1 MGTSVGFFSSMV
13 GIGGVTISVHL
24 LTLYNYPAHKAVGM
38 TAAIGLIISL
48 PGALM
53 MLLLG
58 SLPTDIPAGT
68 FGFVILIGF
77 IFIVPLTLLFAPVGA
92 SLSAR
97 LDSTK
102 LKKIFATVLLITGI
116 RMLVKLAL

>member
-38 TAAIGLIISL
+38 AAAIGLIISL

-102 LKKIFATVLLITGI
+102 LKNIFATVLLITGI

>member
-38 TAAIGLIISL
+38 AAAIGLIISL

>member
-24 LTLYNYPAHKAVGM
+24 LTLYNYPAHKAIGM
-38 TAAIGLIISL
+38 AAAIGLIISL

>member
-38 TAAIGLIISL
+38 AAAIGLIISL

-58 SLPTDIPAGT
+58 SLPIDIPAGT

-102 LKKIFATVLLITGI
+102 LKKIFATALLITGI

>member
-38 TAAIGLIISL
+38 AAAIGLIISL

-58 SLPTDIPAGT
+58 SVPTDIPAGT